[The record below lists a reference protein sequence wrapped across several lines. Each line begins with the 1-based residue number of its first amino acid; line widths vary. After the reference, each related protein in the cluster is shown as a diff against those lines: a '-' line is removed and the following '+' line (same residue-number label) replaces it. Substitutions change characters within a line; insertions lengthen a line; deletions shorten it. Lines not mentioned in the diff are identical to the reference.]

1 MVTKIVKAATPPA
14 LPPVADASA
23 PGPTVQVENIDT
35 LITEIVS
42 EKTAEQIDAS
52 RNQQAQE
59 THQQAQAK
67 AEAQQ
72 QQAEVLEAVQE
83 VADLLI
89 KGRDMIAEMAG
100 ESGLLPEEK
109 VLAIWTDK
117 KVAGIA
123 MPLIVVLDRHGGAL
137 KPFFKEYG
145 PIVMLGAAL
154 ALPTI
159 ATVKA
164 VRAHRAIP
172 VKSRVVPEGGA
183 GE

>member
-14 LPPVADASA
+14 LPPVDAPA
-23 PGPTVQVENIDT
+23 PGPTVQVENIDS
-35 LITEIVS
+35 LITEIVG

-52 RNQQAQE
+52 RSQQAQE
-59 THQQAQAK
+59 SHQQAQAK

-72 QQAEVLEAVQE
+72 QQEEVLEAVQE

-100 ESGLLPEEK
+100 ESGLLPEQK

-117 KVAGIA
+117 KVAAIA
-123 MPLIVVLDRHGGAL
+123 LPLIVVMDRHGGAI
-137 KPFFKEYG
+137 KPFLKEYG

-164 VRAHRAIP
+164 VRAHRAIS
-172 VKSRVVPEGGA
+172 VKSRVVEEGGS